1 MGQTFNG
8 SKTMS
13 ACYANHKQQKP
24 SVFPEM
30 AKELIFWS
38 AVFVVVATSA
48 VLVSQMDADWSV
60 PLPFSGPV
68 ASVAASTMNTGQAS
82 PTEQFSGGR
91 SVDWAAAAEPVPT
104 F

>member
-1 MGQTFNG
+1 M
-8 SKTMS
+8 TMS

-24 SVFPEM
+24 PVFPEM
-30 AKELIFWS
+30 AKEVIFWG

-48 VLVSQMDADWSV
+48 VLVSQMDADWYV

-91 SVDWAAAAEPVPT
+91 SVDWAAVAEPVPT